1 MSFSDHKIQTFTHKI
16 SDLPDQP
23 NMQPEELKAHF
34 DSSPEELRQALNAL
48 CDALA
53 AQTAAA
59 DIGFAQT
66 AGVPETTVQEAI
78 ENVQSQVTEAIIG
91 SIPSGSITGDKLA
104 QDVRDRFSAIESAAA
119 GEASTRASTDSGLQS
134 QIDTH
139 TGQITTLT
147 AQKCE
152 VVFGSYTG
160 DGAESRTIELGFQPR
175 AVFIIPQSGQMF
187 NDNAPIEKGYGGLA
201 MPDMPCY
208 ENTEY
213 PHIQIVSNGFSV
225 FFRQK
230 TNTGTNCTACTN
242 QQYKQYY
249 YIAFKA

>member
-1 MSFSDHKIQTFTHKI
+1 MSFSDHKIEAFTHKI

-91 SIPSGSITGDKLA
+91 SIPSGSVTQDKLA
-104 QDVRDRFSAIESAAA
+104 QDVRDRFAAIESSAAA
-119 GEASTRASTDSGLQS
+119 EESARASKDSNLQN

-139 TGQITTLT
+139 TGQITILQT
-147 AQKCE
+147 AKAEIACGYYEGDEAATRFISLGRTPKAVLLLSQAW
-152 VVFGSYTG
+152 GLSYRLS
-160 DGAESRTIELGFQPR
+160 EYC
-175 AVFIIPQSGQMF
+175 
-187 NDNAPIEKGYGGLA
+187 YGGLA
-201 MPDMPCY
+201 VTGSPVY
-208 ENTEY
+208 YWN
-213 PHIQIVSNGFSV
+213 QNNALVIVENGFEV
-225 FFRQK
+225 YYQIGK
-230 TNTGTNCTACTN
+230 NLATNALGR
-242 QQYKQYY
+242 YH
-249 YIAFKA
+249 YIAVF

>member
-1 MSFSDHKIQTFTHKI
+1 MSFSDHKIVGFTHKI

-104 QDVRDRFSAIESAAA
+104 QDVRDRLTAIESAAS
-119 GEASTRASTDSGLQS
+119 GEASTRASADSSMQS
-134 QIDTH
+134 QISALS
-139 TGQITTLT
+139 TT
-147 AQKCE
+147 KCE
-152 VVFGSYTG
+152 VYCGFYTG
-160 DGAESRTIELGFQPR
+160 DGTENRTISLSKTPR
-175 AVFIIPQSGQMF
+175 AVLVMTNSGMMYTSSSH
-187 NDNAPIEKGYGGLA
+187 GTYGGLA
-201 MPDMPCY
+201 VTGSPVIYQSD
-208 ENTEY
+208 T
-213 PHIQIVSNGFSV
+213 QQAVSIVSNGFQV
-225 FFRQK
+225 THGGQYNCLM
-230 TNTGTNCTACTN
+230 TNVSDTVYN
-242 QQYKQYY
+242 
-249 YIAFKA
+249 YIAFF

>member
-1 MSFSDHKIQTFTHKI
+1 MSFSDHKIEAFTHKI
-16 SDLPDQP
+16 SDLPDEP

-119 GEASTRASTDSGLQS
+119 SEAGTRASADSDLQN
-134 QIDTH
+134 QINTH
-139 TGQITTLT
+139 TGQITILQT
-147 AQKCE
+147 AKAEIACGYYEGDEAATRFISLGRTPKAVLLLSQAW
-152 VVFGSYTG
+152 GLSYRLS
-160 DGAESRTIELGFQPR
+160 E
-175 AVFIIPQSGQMF
+175 
-187 NDNAPIEKGYGGLA
+187 YCLA
-201 MPDMPCY
+201 D
-208 ENTEY
+208 
-213 PHIQIVSNGFSV
+213 
-225 FFRQK
+225 
-230 TNTGTNCTACTN
+230 
-242 QQYKQYY
+242 
-249 YIAFKA
+249 

>member
-1 MSFSDHKIQTFTHKI
+1 MSFSDHKIVGFTHKI

-59 DIGFAQT
+59 DIGFVQT

-104 QDVRDRFSAIESAAA
+104 QDVRDRLSAIESAAA
-119 GEASTRASTDSGLQS
+119 GEASTRASADSSMQR
-134 QIDTH
+134 QISALS
-139 TGQITTLT
+139 TT
-147 AQKCE
+147 KCE
-152 VVFGSYTG
+152 VYCGFYIG
-160 DGAESRTIELGFQPR
+160 DGTENRTISLSKTPR
-175 AVFIIPQSGQMF
+175 AVLVMTNGGEMYLANS
-187 NDNAPIEKGYGGLA
+187 NATYGGLA
-201 MPDMPCY
+201 VTDSPVIYQYDY
-208 ENTEY
+208 
-213 PHIQIVSNGFSV
+213 QQAVKIVSKGFQVTVGGSYNCLM
-225 FFRQK
+225 
-230 TNTGTNCTACTN
+230 TNVSGTI
-242 QQYKQYY
+242 YH
-249 YIAFKA
+249 YIALV

>member
-1 MSFSDHKIQTFTHKI
+1 MSFSDHKIVGFTHKI

-104 QDVRDRFSAIESAAA
+104 QDVRDRFSAIESAAS
-119 GEASTRASTDSGLQS
+119 GEAATRASADSSMQS
-134 QIDTH
+134 QISALS
-139 TGQITTLT
+139 TT
-147 AQKCE
+147 KCE
-152 VVFGSYTG
+152 VYCGFYTG
-160 DGAESRTIELGFQPR
+160 DGTENRTISLSKTPR
-175 AVFIIPQSGQMF
+175 AVLVMTNSGMMYTSSSH
-187 NDNAPIEKGYGGLA
+187 GTYGGLA
-201 MPDMPCY
+201 VTGSPVIYQSD
-208 ENTEY
+208 T
-213 PHIQIVSNGFSV
+213 QQAVSIVSNGFQV
-225 FFRQK
+225 THGGQYNCLM
-230 TNTGTNCTACTN
+230 TNVSDTVYN
-242 QQYKQYY
+242 
-249 YIAFKA
+249 YIAFF

>member
-1 MSFSDHKIQTFTHKI
+1 MSFSDHKIEDFTHKI

-78 ENVQSQVTEAIIG
+78 ENVQSQVTEAIVG

-104 QDVRDRFSAIESAAA
+104 QDVRDRFSAIESAATA
-119 GEASTRASTDSGLQS
+119 ESSARASADSQMQS
-134 QIDTH
+134 QISAQNTRLG
-139 TGQITTLT
+139 TVET
-147 AQKCE
+147 QKCE
-152 VVFGSYTG
+152 IDFTTFEG
-160 DGAESRTIELGFQPR
+160 DGTTNRLVSLGYRPK
-175 AVFIIPQSGQMF
+175 AVLVTANSGLTHYSGMGLDIDSITYSPVLIADTGFIV
-187 NDNAPIEKGYGGLA
+187 NYDKYGSNVNQDGV
-201 MPDMPCY
+201 
-208 ENTEY
+208 EY
-213 PHIQIVSNGFSV
+213 FCLIL
-225 FFRQK
+225 K
-230 TNTGTNCTACTN
+230 
-242 QQYKQYY
+242 
-249 YIAFKA
+249 

>member
-1 MSFSDHKIQTFTHKI
+1 MSFSDHKIVGFTHKI

-119 GEASTRASTDSGLQS
+119 TEVNNRTSADSNLQS

-139 TGQITTLT
+139 TTQI
-147 AQKCE
+147 ADKCE
-152 VVFGSYTG
+152 VIIGTYTG
-160 DGAESRTIELGFQPR
+160 DSQPVRLISLGRKPK
-175 AVFIIPQSGQMF
+175 AVYVCHSTGMTQSGS
-187 NDNAPIEKGYGGLA
+187 ARYGGLA
-201 MPDMPCY
+201 L
-208 ENTEY
+208 ENHPAGPSGT
-213 PHIQIVSNGFSV
+213 PVVSIVDQGFQVYVTSGSQYNVMSNFKDV
-225 FFRQK
+225 
-230 TNTGTNCTACTN
+230 TCH
-242 QQYKQYY
+242 
-249 YIAFKA
+249 YIAWM

>member
-1 MSFSDHKIQTFTHKI
+1 MSFSDHKIVGFTHKI

-104 QDVRDRFSAIESAAA
+104 QDVRDRFSAIESAATA
-119 GEASTRASTDSGLQS
+119 EASTRASADSNLQGQINTHTTQIAAKCEIVAGYYNGNQAAS
-134 QIDTH
+134 QIISLGRTPKAV
-139 TGQITTLT
+139 LVM
-147 AQKCE
+147 AQAWGLAYRLSADC
-152 VVFGSYTG
+152 
-160 DGAESRTIELGFQPR
+160 
-175 AVFIIPQSGQMF
+175 
-187 NDNAPIEKGYGGLA
+187 YGGLA
-201 MPDMPCY
+201 MDNSPAIY
-208 ENTEY
+208 RNLYTVVS
-213 PHIQIVSNGFSV
+213 IVQNGFEV
-225 FFRQK
+225 YYNIDQEI
-230 TNTGTNCTACTN
+230 CTN
-242 QQYKQYY
+242 GNYRYH
-249 YIAFKA
+249 YIAFF

>member
-1 MSFSDHKIQTFTHKI
+1 MSFSDHKIEAFTHKI

-78 ENVQSQVTEAIIG
+78 ENVQAQVTEAIIG

-104 QDVRDRFSAIESAAA
+104 QDVRDRLSAIESAAA
-119 GEASTRASTDSGLQS
+119 TEVNNRTSADSNLQS
-134 QIDTH
+134 QINTH
-139 TGQITTLT
+139 TTQI
-147 AQKCE
+147 ADKCE
-152 VVFGSYTG
+152 VIIGTYTG
-160 DGAESRTIELGFQPR
+160 DSQPVRLIPLGRKPKAVYVCHSVGVTI
-175 AVFIIPQSGQMF
+175 SGTYR
-187 NDNAPIEKGYGGLA
+187 YGGLA
-201 MPDMPCY
+201 LDSHPAGPAGTPTVTITDQGFQVYVTGGGQYSVMTNF
-208 ENTEY
+208 EGNT
-213 PHIQIVSNGFSV
+213 F
-225 FFRQK
+225 
-230 TNTGTNCTACTN
+230 
-242 QQYKQYY
+242 Y
-249 YIAFKA
+249 YIAWV

>member
-1 MSFSDHKIQTFTHKI
+1 MSFSDHKIEAFTHKI

-104 QDVRDRFSAIESAAA
+104 QDVRDRFAAIESAAA
-119 GEASTRASTDSGLQS
+119 SEASTRASADSAEASARTTADINLQN
-134 QIDTH
+134 QINTH
-139 TGQITTLT
+139 TTQI
-147 AQKCE
+147 AGKCQVAYGE
-152 VVFGSYTG
+152 YTG
-160 DGAESRTIELGFQPR
+160 DGAASRTINLGFTPT
-175 AVFIIPQSGQMF
+175 AVILCQVSGEF
-187 NDNAPIEKGYGGLA
+187 SDANIYSGGIAVTGHPATTRSGY
-201 MPDMPCY
+201 P
-208 ENTEY
+208 T
-213 PHIQIVSNGFSV
+213 IQIVDGGFQV
-225 FFRQK
+225 FYFSGESSY
-230 TNTGTNCTACTN
+230 TNIEGTV
-242 QQYKQYY
+242 YH
-249 YIAFKA
+249 YIAFC

>member
-1 MSFSDHKIQTFTHKI
+1 MSFSDHKIEAFTHKI

-104 QDVRDRFSAIESAAA
+104 QDVRDRFTAIESAATA
-119 GEASTRASTDSGLQS
+119 ESSARASADSQMQS
-134 QIDTH
+134 QISAQNTRLG
-139 TGQITTLT
+139 TVET
-147 AQKCE
+147 QKCE
-152 VVFGSYTG
+152 IDFTTFEG
-160 DGAESRTIELGFQPR
+160 DGTTNRLVSLGYRPK
-175 AVFIIPQSGQMF
+175 AVLVTANSGLTHYSGMGLDIDSITYSPVLIADTGFIV
-187 NDNAPIEKGYGGLA
+187 NYDKYGSNVNQDGV
-201 MPDMPCY
+201 
-208 ENTEY
+208 EY
-213 PHIQIVSNGFSV
+213 FCLIL
-225 FFRQK
+225 K
-230 TNTGTNCTACTN
+230 
-242 QQYKQYY
+242 
-249 YIAFKA
+249 

>member
-1 MSFSDHKIQTFTHKI
+1 MSFSDHKIVGFTHKI

-119 GEASTRASTDSGLQS
+119 GEASTRASADSSMQS
-134 QIDTH
+134 QISALS
-139 TGQITTLT
+139 TT
-147 AQKCE
+147 KCE
-152 VVFGSYTG
+152 VYCGFYTG
-160 DGAESRTIELGFQPR
+160 DGTENRTISLSKTPR
-175 AVFIIPQSGQMF
+175 AVLVMTNGGEMYLANS
-187 NDNAPIEKGYGGLA
+187 NATYGGLA
-201 MPDMPCY
+201 VTDSPVIYQYDY
-208 ENTEY
+208 
-213 PHIQIVSNGFSV
+213 QQAVKIVSNGFEVTIGGSYNCL
-225 FFRQK
+225 K
-230 TNTGTNCTACTN
+230 TNVSGTI
-242 QQYKQYY
+242 YH
-249 YIAFKA
+249 YIALV

>member
-1 MSFSDHKIQTFTHKI
+1 MSFSDHKIVGFTHKI

-59 DIGFAQT
+59 DIGFVQT

-104 QDVRDRFSAIESAAA
+104 QDVRDRLTAIESAAS
-119 GEASTRASTDSGLQS
+119 GEASTRASADSS
-134 QIDTH
+134 MQI
-139 TGQITTLT
+139 QISALSTT
-147 AQKCE
+147 KCE
-152 VVFGSYTG
+152 VYCGFYTG
-160 DGAESRTIELGFQPR
+160 DGTENRTISLSKTPR
-175 AVFIIPQSGQMF
+175 AVLVMTNSGMMYTSSSH
-187 NDNAPIEKGYGGLA
+187 GTYGGLA
-201 MPDMPCY
+201 VTGSPVIYQSD
-208 ENTEY
+208 T
-213 PHIQIVSNGFSV
+213 QQAVSIVSNGFQV
-225 FFRQK
+225 THGGQYNCLM
-230 TNTGTNCTACTN
+230 TNVSDTVYN
-242 QQYKQYY
+242 
-249 YIAFKA
+249 YIAFF

>member
-1 MSFSDHKIQTFTHKI
+1 MSFSDHKIVGFTHKI

-78 ENVQSQVTEAIIG
+78 ENVQSQVTEVIIG

-104 QDVRDRFSAIESAAA
+104 QDVRDRLTNIENSVTSEA
-119 GEASTRASTDSGLQS
+119 GTRASADSSMQS
-134 QIDTH
+134 QISALS
-139 TGQITTLT
+139 TT
-147 AQKCE
+147 KCE
-152 VVFGSYTG
+152 VYCGFYTG
-160 DGAESRTIELGFQPR
+160 DGTENRTISLSKTPR
-175 AVFIIPQSGQMF
+175 AVLVMTNGAKMYMS
-187 NDNAPIEKGYGGLA
+187 NSNATYGGLA
-201 MPDMPCY
+201 VTDSPVIYQYDD
-208 ENTEY
+208 
-213 PHIQIVSNGFSV
+213 QQAVKIVPNGFQVTVGGSYDCLL
-225 FFRQK
+225 
-230 TNTGTNCTACTN
+230 TNVSGTI
-242 QQYKQYY
+242 YH
-249 YIAFKA
+249 YIALV

>member
-1 MSFSDHKIQTFTHKI
+1 MSFSDHKIEAFTHKI

-119 GEASTRASTDSGLQS
+119 GEASTRASADSSEASTRTSVDANLQN
-134 QIDTH
+134 QINS
-139 TGQITTLT
+139 LSVS
-147 AQKCE
+147 KCE
-152 VVFGSYTG
+152 VYAGHYIG
-160 DGAESRTIELGFQPR
+160 DGTTTRTITLGFTPK
-175 AVFIIPQSGQMF
+175 AVLLLSGGVYIY
-187 NDNAPIEKGYGGLA
+187 NSYISGGLA
-201 MPDMPCY
+201 IPGHPITIGESTCLEISD
-208 ENTEY
+208 
-213 PHIQIVSNGFSV
+213 NGFIVGYRDHQSM
-225 FFRQK
+225 
-230 TNTGTNCTACTN
+230 TNKDGVTFV
-242 QQYKQYY
+242 YL
-249 YIAFKA
+249 AFK

>member
-1 MSFSDHKIQTFTHKI
+1 MSFSDHKIVGFTHKI

-104 QDVRDRFSAIESAAA
+104 QDVRDRLSAIESAAA
-119 GEASTRASTDSGLQS
+119 GEAATRANADSAELSARTAADSNLQT
-134 QIDTH
+134 QIN
-139 TGQITTLT
+139 
-147 AQKCE
+147 AKCE
-152 VVFGSYTG
+152 VVIGTYTG
-160 DGAESRTIELGFQPR
+160 DGAATRVITLGFAPK
-175 AVFIIPQSGQMF
+175 AVMVCG
-187 NDNAPIEKGYGGLA
+187 DNRFGASTSAFALQGETLMSDTFLLLSVHATGFSCGYGSDY
-201 MPDMPCY
+201 PY
-208 ENTEY
+208 EALTNMQNTKY
-213 PHIQIVSNGFSV
+213 Q
-225 FFRQK
+225 
-230 TNTGTNCTACTN
+230 
-242 QQYKQYY
+242 
-249 YIAFKA
+249 YIAFR

>member
-104 QDVRDRFSAIESAAA
+104 QDVRDRFTSIENAAKS
-119 GEASTRASTDSGLQS
+119 EASTRASVDSDLQN
-134 QIDTH
+134 QINTH
-139 TGQITTLT
+139 TGQITILQT
-147 AQKCE
+147 AKAEIACGYYEGDEAATRFISLGRTPKAVLLLSQAW
-152 VVFGSYTG
+152 GLSYRLS
-160 DGAESRTIELGFQPR
+160 EYC
-175 AVFIIPQSGQMF
+175 
-187 NDNAPIEKGYGGLA
+187 YGGLA
-201 MPDMPCY
+201 VTGSPVY
-208 ENTEY
+208 YWN
-213 PHIQIVSNGFSV
+213 QNNALVIVENGFEV
-225 FFRQK
+225 YYQIGK
-230 TNTGTNCTACTN
+230 NLATNALGR
-242 QQYKQYY
+242 YH
-249 YIAFKA
+249 YIAVF

>member
-1 MSFSDHKIQTFTHKI
+1 MSFSDHKIEAFTHKI

-59 DIGFAQT
+59 DIGFVQT

-104 QDVRDRFSAIESAAA
+104 QDVRNRFTAIESAATA
-119 GEASTRASTDSGLQS
+119 ESSARASADSQMQS
-134 QIDTH
+134 QISAQNTRLG
-139 TGQITTLT
+139 TVET
-147 AQKCE
+147 QKCE
-152 VVFGSYTG
+152 IDFTTFEG
-160 DGAESRTIELGFQPR
+160 DGTTNRLVSLGYRPK
-175 AVFIIPQSGQMF
+175 AVLVTANSGLTHYSGMGLDIDSITYSPVLIADTGFIV
-187 NDNAPIEKGYGGLA
+187 NYDKYGSNVNQDGV
-201 MPDMPCY
+201 
-208 ENTEY
+208 EY
-213 PHIQIVSNGFSV
+213 FCLIL
-225 FFRQK
+225 K
-230 TNTGTNCTACTN
+230 
-242 QQYKQYY
+242 
-249 YIAFKA
+249 

>member
-1 MSFSDHKIQTFTHKI
+1 MSFSDHKIVGFTHKI

-23 NMQPEELKAHF
+23 NMQPEELKARF

-104 QDVRDRFSAIESAAA
+104 QDVRDRLSAIESAAA
-119 GEASTRASTDSGLQS
+119 SEASTRASTDSGLQS
-134 QIDTH
+134 QINTH
-139 TGQITTLT
+139 TTQI
-147 AQKCE
+147 AAKCE
-152 VVFGSYTG
+152 VECGYY
-160 DGAESRTIELGFQPR
+160 DGNDEAERSFVLGWQPR
-175 AVFIIPQSGQMF
+175 LVFVEGQYGLIHSGF
-187 NDNAPIEKGYGGLA
+187 YYYGGIAL
-201 MPDMPCY
+201 PNLPVVTSS
-208 ENTEY
+208 EEKPVVQVVN
-213 PHIQIVSNGFSV
+213 NGFHV
-225 FFRQK
+225 YQNATGNEYAFANK
-230 TNTGTNCTACTN
+230 TNMR
-242 QQYKQYY
+242 YFYF
-249 YIAFKA
+249 AFR

>member
-78 ENVQSQVTEAIIG
+78 ENVQAQVTEAIIG

-104 QDVRDRFSAIESAAA
+104 QDVRDRFSAIESAAS
-119 GEASTRASTDSGLQS
+119 GEASTRASADSSMQS
-134 QIDTH
+134 QISALS
-139 TGQITTLT
+139 TT
-147 AQKCE
+147 KCE
-152 VVFGSYTG
+152 VYCGFYTG
-160 DGAESRTIELGFQPR
+160 DGTENRVISLGRTPK
-175 AVFIIPQSGQMF
+175 AVLVMENSGMMYTA
-187 NDNAPIEKGYGGLA
+187 NSHGTYGGLA
-201 MPDMPCY
+201 VTGSPVIYQYD
-208 ENTEY
+208 T
-213 PHIQIVSNGFSV
+213 QQAVSIVTNGFQV
-225 FFRQK
+225 THGGQY
-230 TNTGTNCTACTN
+230 NCLMSNVSDTVYN
-242 QQYKQYY
+242 
-249 YIAFKA
+249 YIAFF

>member
-1 MSFSDHKIQTFTHKI
+1 MSFSDHKIEAFTHKI

-104 QDVRDRFSAIESAAA
+104 QDVRDRLTAIESAAA
-119 GEASTRASTDSGLQS
+119 SEAVTRASADSSEASARESTDTNLQN
-134 QIDTH
+134 QINT
-139 TGQITTLT
+139 
-147 AQKCE
+147 KCR
-152 VVFGSYTG
+152 FIYGSYTG
-160 DGAESRTIELGFQPR
+160 DDTAARQIVLGCRPKAVWLCTSYGSIYADGSRTY
-175 AVFIIPQSGQMF
+175 
-187 NDNAPIEKGYGGLA
+187 YGGLA
-201 MPDMPCY
+201 LDGHPAGNQSQP
-208 ENTEY
+208 NF
-213 PHIQIVSNGFSV
+213 QITDNGFEVYVNRESSNNIE
-225 FFRQK
+225 
-230 TNTGTNCTACTN
+230 TNGSSTT
-242 QQYKQYY
+242 YY
-249 YIAFKA
+249 YIAWV

>member
-1 MSFSDHKIQTFTHKI
+1 MSFSDHKIVGFTHKI

-119 GEASTRASTDSGLQS
+119 SEASTRASADSSLQS

-139 TGQITTLT
+139 TGQISNLSSE
-147 AQKCE
+147 KCE
-152 VVFGSYTG
+152 IYCGTYTG
-160 DGAESRTIELGFQPR
+160 NGAESQYISLGFAPK
-175 AVFIIPQSGQMF
+175 AVISANNRGLLTRSGYPEG
-187 NDNAPIEKGYGGLA
+187 AIALPGSEGGLII
-201 MPDMPCY
+201 
-208 ENTEY
+208 EG
-213 PHIQIVSNGFSV
+213 NGF
-225 FFRQK
+225 R
-230 TNTGTNCTACTN
+230 A
-242 QQYKQYY
+242 Y
-249 YIAFKA
+249 YISDRYWHNASNTIYRFIAVK

>member
-104 QDVRDRFSAIESAAA
+104 QDVRDRLTNIENSVTSEA
-119 GEASTRASTDSGLQS
+119 GTRASADSSMQS
-134 QIDTH
+134 QISALS
-139 TGQITTLT
+139 TT
-147 AQKCE
+147 KCE
-152 VVFGSYTG
+152 VYCGFYTG
-160 DGAESRTIELGFQPR
+160 DGTENRTISLSKTPR
-175 AVFIIPQSGQMF
+175 AVLVMTNSGMMYTSSSH
-187 NDNAPIEKGYGGLA
+187 GTYGGLA
-201 MPDMPCY
+201 VTGSPVIYQSD
-208 ENTEY
+208 T
-213 PHIQIVSNGFSV
+213 QQAVSIVSNGFQV
-225 FFRQK
+225 THGGQYNCLM
-230 TNTGTNCTACTN
+230 TNVSDTVYN
-242 QQYKQYY
+242 
-249 YIAFKA
+249 YIAFF

>member
-1 MSFSDHKIQTFTHKI
+1 MSFSDHKIEAFTHKI

-104 QDVRDRFSAIESAAA
+104 QDVRDRLTNIENSVTSEA
-119 GEASTRASTDSGLQS
+119 GTRASADSSMQS
-134 QIDTH
+134 QISALS
-139 TGQITTLT
+139 TT
-147 AQKCE
+147 KCE
-152 VVFGSYTG
+152 VYCGFYTG
-160 DGAESRTIELGFQPR
+160 DGTENRTISLSKTPR
-175 AVFIIPQSGQMF
+175 AVLVMTNGGEMYLANS
-187 NDNAPIEKGYGGLA
+187 NATYGGLA
-201 MPDMPCY
+201 VTDSPVIYQYDY
-208 ENTEY
+208 
-213 PHIQIVSNGFSV
+213 QQAVKIVSNGFEVTIGGSYNCL
-225 FFRQK
+225 K
-230 TNTGTNCTACTN
+230 TNVSGTI
-242 QQYKQYY
+242 YH
-249 YIAFKA
+249 YIALV

>member
-1 MSFSDHKIQTFTHKI
+1 MSFSDHKIVGFTHKI

-91 SIPSGSITGDKLA
+91 SIPSGSVDSDKLA
-104 QDVRDRFSAIESAAA
+104 QDVRSRFTAIENAAA
-119 GEASTRASTDSGLQS
+119 AESSARTNADNAETSARTQA
-134 QIDTH
+134 DTH
-139 TGQITTLT
+139 LQNQIN
-147 AQKCE
+147 AKCSLI
-152 VVFGSYTG
+152 FGSYQG
-160 DGAESRTIELGFQPR
+160 DDTAKRFISLGQTPKAVLVVTNWGMFNLGTNGGSGGLAISGSPSYSSRTIGSEYRTIEIADGGFYVAYQ
-175 AVFIIPQSGQMF
+175 
-187 NDNAPIEKGYGGLA
+187 Y
-201 MPDMPCY
+201 DM
-208 ENTEY
+208 
-213 PHIQIVSNGFSV
+213 SV
-225 FFRQK
+225 H
-230 TNTGTNCTACTN
+230 TNNSDTL
-242 QQYKQYY
+242 YH
-249 YIAFKA
+249 YIAFI

>member
-1 MSFSDHKIQTFTHKI
+1 MSFSDHKIEAFTHKI

-78 ENVQSQVTEAIIG
+78 ENVQAQVTEAIIG

-104 QDVRDRFSAIESAAA
+104 QDVRDRFSAIESAAS
-119 GEASTRASTDSGLQS
+119 GEASTRASADSSMQS
-134 QIDTH
+134 QISALS
-139 TGQITTLT
+139 TT
-147 AQKCE
+147 KCE
-152 VVFGSYTG
+152 VYCGFYTG
-160 DGAESRTIELGFQPR
+160 DGTENRTISLSKTPR
-175 AVFIIPQSGQMF
+175 AVLVMTNGGEMYLANS
-187 NDNAPIEKGYGGLA
+187 NATYGGLA
-201 MPDMPCY
+201 VTDSPVIYQYDY
-208 ENTEY
+208 
-213 PHIQIVSNGFSV
+213 QQAVKIVSNGFEVTIGGSYNCL
-225 FFRQK
+225 K
-230 TNTGTNCTACTN
+230 TNVSGTI
-242 QQYKQYY
+242 YH
-249 YIAFKA
+249 YIALV

>member
-1 MSFSDHKIQTFTHKI
+1 MSFSDHKIEAFTHKI

-104 QDVRDRFSAIESAAA
+104 QDVRDRLTNIENSVTSEA
-119 GEASTRASTDSGLQS
+119 GTRASADSSMQS
-134 QIDTH
+134 QISALS
-139 TGQITTLT
+139 TT
-147 AQKCE
+147 KCE
-152 VVFGSYTG
+152 VYCGFYTG
-160 DGAESRTIELGFQPR
+160 DGTENRTISLSKTPR
-175 AVFIIPQSGQMF
+175 AVLVMTNGAKMYMS
-187 NDNAPIEKGYGGLA
+187 NSNATYGGLA
-201 MPDMPCY
+201 VTDSPVIYQYDD
-208 ENTEY
+208 
-213 PHIQIVSNGFSV
+213 QQAVKIVPNGFQVTVGGSYDCLL
-225 FFRQK
+225 
-230 TNTGTNCTACTN
+230 TNVSGTI
-242 QQYKQYY
+242 YH
-249 YIAFKA
+249 YIALV

>member
-1 MSFSDHKIQTFTHKI
+1 MSFSDHKIVGFTHKI

-104 QDVRDRFSAIESAAA
+104 QDVRDRLSAIESAAA
-119 GEASTRASTDSGLQS
+119 SEASTRASADSSEASTRTSVDANLQN
-134 QIDTH
+134 QINT
-139 TGQITTLT
+139 
-147 AQKCE
+147 KCS
-152 VVFGSYTG
+152 VYIGSYQG
-160 DGAESRTIELGFQPR
+160 DGTERRFISLGVTPK
-175 AVFIIPQSGQMF
+175 AVFVITNWGMMNLGTNGGS
-187 NDNAPIEKGYGGLA
+187 GGLA
-201 MPDMPCY
+201 VTGSPSYCSSTIGTAYRTVEIADGGFY
-208 ENTEY
+208 VSYVYKKSVHTNSSNT
-213 PHIQIVSNGFSV
+213 
-225 FFRQK
+225 
-230 TNTGTNCTACTN
+230 
-242 QQYKQYY
+242 QYN
-249 YIAFKA
+249 YIALI